1 LELEDLVGEDQRRS
15 SGLVASRRPRGVSPP
30 KRQAQRCYMYAM
42 ATRSSDSELGRRAA
56 LLRRHRAALLGVLR
70 SRGATNPRI
79 FGSLARGEE
88 HDGSDIDLLVDL
100 PDGYSL
106 VDLAGLSLE
115 ISELLGEAVDL
126 ATPDLLK
133 ADYLKAALKDALPL

>member
-1 LELEDLVGEDQRRS
+1 
-15 SGLVASRRPRGVSPP
+15 
-30 KRQAQRCYMYAM
+30 MYAI
-42 ATRSSDSELGRRAA
+42 AARSSDSELGRRAA
-56 LLRRHRAALLGVLR
+56 LLRQHRAALLGVLR

-79 FGSLARGEE
+79 FGSVARGKERE
-88 HDGSDIDLLVDL
+88 GSDIDLLVDL
-100 PDGYSL
+100 PEGYSL

-133 ADYLKAALKDALPL
+133 SDYLKAALKDACAVVSRRCQRLNASLLRFKIFTYSSPEAPIVMRLDCRRHG